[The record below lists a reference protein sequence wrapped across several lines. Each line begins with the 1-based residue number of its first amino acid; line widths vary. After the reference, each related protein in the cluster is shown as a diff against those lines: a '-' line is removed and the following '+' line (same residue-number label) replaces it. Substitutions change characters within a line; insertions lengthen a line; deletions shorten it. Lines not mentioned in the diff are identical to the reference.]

1 MYDKTLKRLKEL
13 ETTKP
18 EDAKNRASL
27 RLKILIKNMFDDKS
41 RGWVKSKDDEKK
53 IQTKDEVAK
62 QVMKKD
68 EEKRKQELGG

>member
-1 MYDKTLKRLKEL
+1 
-13 ETTKP
+13 
-18 EDAKNRASL
+18 
-27 RLKILIKNMFDDKS
+27 MFDDKS